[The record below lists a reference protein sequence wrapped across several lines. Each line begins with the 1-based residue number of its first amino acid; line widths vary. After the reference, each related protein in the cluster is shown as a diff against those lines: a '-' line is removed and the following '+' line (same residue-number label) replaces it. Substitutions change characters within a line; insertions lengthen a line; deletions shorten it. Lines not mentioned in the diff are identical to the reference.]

1 MFRTALLG
9 RCESLPSYLV
19 GGDMVGDLFVSRS
32 HVILVRRIL
41 FVVLQRFNV
50 KKSGLSRALVL
61 VPQVRASIL
70 MKVYL
75 LLSAR

>member
-1 MFRTALLG
+1 
-9 RCESLPSYLV
+9 
-19 GGDMVGDLFVSRS
+19 MVGYPFVSSS

>member
-1 MFRTALLG
+1 
-9 RCESLPSYLV
+9 
-19 GGDMVGDLFVSRS
+19 MVGDLFVSRS